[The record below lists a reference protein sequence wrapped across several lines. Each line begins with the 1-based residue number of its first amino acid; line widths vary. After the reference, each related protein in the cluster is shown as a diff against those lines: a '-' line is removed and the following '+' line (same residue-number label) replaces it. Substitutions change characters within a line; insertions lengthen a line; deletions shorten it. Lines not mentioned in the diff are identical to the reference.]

1 MSFEFNSKEGVLVE
15 WDEKKMD
22 AEFLALMLIKQL
34 YADKVINEA
43 TYQSIRKKY
52 MKEGDRK

>member
-1 MSFEFNSKEGVLVE
+1 MSFEFNSKEGVLME
-15 WDEKKMD
+15 RDEKKMD

>member
-1 MSFEFNSKEGVLVE
+1 MSFEFNSKEGVLME

>member
-1 MSFEFNSKEGVLVE
+1 ME